1 MVNLLCALA
10 VSTSVAALDASITS
24 MELRVQVQ
32 PAEHALRAEA
42 LYAVEGVGPLVFRLN
57 DAITVR
63 AIIAGGEEMLF
74 TRVDDTSNEY
84 GTLTINL
91 QGGEKSVRLL
101 FGGTLE
107 EDVEAGERAGAIHN
121 FGVQAHIGEN
131 GVFLSDGSAWYP
143 QWIDPESKLI
153 ELLPAT
159 VRLAPV
165 EGWSFVASGDPVTTI
180 DDFTQPVWEWK
191 TPRPVEGV
199 AIAGNRLISQGAVHE
214 TEGGPVEIVTM
225 FSPARAELAPLFIDA
240 AKSYL
245 DLYVPRLGAFPF
257 RRFTI
262 MENFFSS
269 GFAYPG
275 FTLLGPQVVA
285 MGPRSLGYGYL
296 DHEILH
302 NWWGNGVYVDP
313 ADGNWCE
320 ALATYGANYWRRIAD
335 GGEEAGYEWRRDT
348 LMKLSTDP
356 ENFDNAALDQF
367 GVDPTVNRFVGY
379 DKGAFVFVMLEHG
392 PGMPMP
398 ETDRS
403 ALWRALKRF
412 AGEHMGERASWDD
425 LRAAIEA
432 EYQESREVFFD
443 TWVRSHTRPMTV
455 SPFDREA
462 FAAFYEQLSGF
473 EILDFG
479 LGRDANGRYRTV
491 DPAFRVYRVL
501 PPDHLIPTLSGTFG
515 PGGVRIDAESDQ
527 PAVAS
532 YMQSK
537 SSNDS
542 GENLLLIGRAVFDRH
557 RDLLARASN
566 ALAISDEGL
575 TIANETL
582 ESEVEGGDVA
592 HQPDAILH
600 TMPHPDRPGRFIT
613 VFLAFNDA
621 GWARLRLIDF
631 YTRDTTVQ
639 WVDGRVNARGTF
651 EPPRH
656 WYQPTG
662 AGQDR

>member
-1 MVNLLCALA
+1 MFNLLCALA
-10 VSTSVAALDASITS
+10 VSTSVGALDASISS
-24 MELRVQVQ
+24 MELRLQVQ

-42 LYAVEGVGPLVFRLN
+42 LYAVDGVGPLVFRLN
-57 DAITVR
+57 EEIRVSAIF
-63 AIIAGGEEMLF
+63 AGGEEMLF
-74 TRVDDTSNEY
+74 TRIADEVRDIDT
-84 GTLTINL
+84 LMINL
-91 QGGEKSVRLL
+91 QGGEKSLRIL
-101 FGGTLE
+101 FEGTLE
-107 EDVEAGERAGAIHN
+107 EDVEAGERVGAIHN

-131 GVFLSDGSAWYP
+131 GVFLSDGSAWHP
-143 QWIDPESKLI
+143 QWIDEESNITHLI
-153 ELLPAT
+153 SAS
-159 VRLAPV
+159 VRIAPV
-165 EGWSFVASGDPVTTI
+165 EGWAFVASGDPASAH
-180 DDFTQPVWEWK
+180 DDLAQPVWEWR
-191 TPRPVEGV
+191 TPRAVEGI
-199 AIAGNRLISQGAVHE
+199 AIAGNKHVMQGATHE
-214 TEGGPVEIVTM
+214 TEEGPVEIVTM
-225 FSPARAELAPLFIDA
+225 FSPERAALAPLFIDA

-257 RRFTI
+257 ARFTI

-313 ADGNWCE
+313 TDGNWCE
-320 ALATYGANYWRRIAD
+320 ALATFGANYWRRIAD

-356 ENFDNAALDQF
+356 GSFDNAALDRF
-367 GVDPTVNRFVGY
+367 GIDPNVNRFVGY

-398 ETDRS
+398 ETDRT

-412 AGEHMGERASWDD
+412 ATEHMGQRASWDD
-425 LRAAIEA
+425 IRAAIEA
-432 EYQESREVFFD
+432 EYEESREVFFD
-443 TWVRSHTRPMTV
+443 TWVRTHTRPMTV
-455 SPFDREA
+455 NPFDREA
-462 FAAFYEQLSGF
+462 FGAFYEQLSGF

-479 LGRDANGRYRTV
+479 LGRDDQGRYRSV

-501 PPDHLIPTLSGTFG
+501 PPGQLIPTLSGTFG
-515 PGGVRIDAESDQ
+515 PGGVRIDAMDEH
-527 PAVAS
+527 AAAAS
-532 YMQSK
+532 YLQAK
-537 SSNDS
+537 SSQDD
-542 GENLLLIGRAVFDRH
+542 GENLLLIGRAAYEKH
-557 RDLLARASN
+557 AGLIARASN
-566 ALAISDEGL
+566 ALTINNEGL
-575 TIANETL
+575 IISNESLKPETD
-582 ESEVEGGDVA
+582 GDDVA
-592 HQPDAILH
+592 SQPDAILH

-639 WVDGRVNARGTF
+639 WVDGRVNARGMF
-651 EPPRH
+651 EPDRH

-662 AGQDR
+662 ARPDR